1 MTIESAPTRPARHTW
16 ALVALITGLVLSP
29 VAFAAHQVTV
39 LATDTDRVASA
50 LEPLIDTPEVQG
62 ALVAG
67 LADPLEEFFTSDAL
81 VQKIVDSAGLGITVP
96 PVLDQAL
103 TDLLQPLID
112 QTLQEL
118 RQAFA
123 EVFSSESFA
132 RSWRQIVADTH
143 QQLGQTLQ
151 GPTSTEAGSTALVM
165 SLQPFLVDV
174 RDYLVDEGFD
184 FLEGLTLPD
193 VGIQVAS
200 AETMDGLI
208 GNYRIVDALDPWLI
222 ALTLLLLGVG
232 IILAPRRSTAW
243 LVAGGGVGLG
253 MVVSIVA
260 LWGVRTVWVPGQ
272 FERSPELAVLVAD
285 ALLAYPITQ
294 AITIGVVATVVGVVG
309 WAIESRIS
317 RQKAMT

>member
-1 MTIESAPTRPARHTW
+1 MTIESAPVRPARHTW
-16 ALVALITGLVLSP
+16 ALVALITGVVLSP
-29 VAFAAHQVTV
+29 VAFATHQVTV

-50 LEPLIDTPEVQG
+50 LEPLIDNPEVQS

-67 LADPLEEFFTSDAL
+67 LSDPLEEFFTSDAL

-103 TDLLQPLID
+103 TDLLEPLID

-118 RQAFA
+118 RRALD

-143 QQLGQTLQ
+143 QQLGQTLE
-151 GPTSTEAGSTALVM
+151 GPTSAEGGSTALVM
-165 SLQPFLVDV
+165 SLRPFLADV
-174 RDYLVDEGFD
+174 RNFLVDEGFD
-184 FLEGLTLPD
+184 FLEGLTLPE

-200 AETMDGLI
+200 PETMDGLI
-208 GNYRIVDALDPWLI
+208 SSYRIVDTLDPWLI
-222 ALTLLLLGVG
+222 ALTLLLLGGG
-232 IILAPRRSTAW
+232 IVRAPRRSTAW
-243 LVAGGGVGLG
+243 LLAGGGVGLG
-253 MVVSIVA
+253 MAVSIVA

-272 FERSPELAVLVAD
+272 FERSPELAVMVAD

-294 AITIGVVATVVGVVG
+294 AITIGVIATAVGVVG